1 VNDIR
6 TWKTAI
12 YTGGAV
18 FALCLAVLGCLRAS
32 GQSAAVSQRYVK
44 SDELQP
50 GATPYSE
57 AYVIFG
63 GHPVPTTVTAERQDG
78 NVVLRFI
85 AFDRAMDEERY
96 ALDETTFRYL
106 GNVED
111 AFDPGIPLLRF
122 PLDVGDKWTWSGTNV
137 LGGQVRKASADV
149 STSQD
154 RLNTVAGEFDTV
166 RVAVQLSIESG
177 SAEPV
182 SRLLTFWFAPK
193 RGVVRREFEMSTTR
207 EPMPPKESD
216 GR

>member
-32 GQSAAVSQRYVK
+32 GQSADVSQRYVK
-44 SDELQP
+44 SEELQP
-50 GATPYSE
+50 EAVPYSD

-63 GHPVPTTVTAERQDG
+63 GFPVETTVTAQREEG
-78 NVVLRFI
+78 NVELRFI

-96 ALDETTFRYL
+96 AFDKTTFRYV

-122 PLDVGDKWTWSGTNV
+122 PLDVGDKWTWSGTYV
-137 LGGQVRKASADV
+137 FGGQERKASANV

-154 RLNTVAGEFDTV
+154 RLNTVAGEYGTV
-166 RVAVQLSIESG
+166 RVAVQLSVESD

-207 EPMPPKESD
+207 EPMPPKESGD
-216 GR
+216 R